1 MKNKQ
6 YPKHPIDKSV
16 SNLLTRI
23 TLVCV
28 VGYLVLV
35 GAFYFLTGEQL
46 YLRES
51 RRNIPL
57 PTADSASAELAN
69 GSYIDQHFLVDID
82 EIEKVSVQWGTFY
95 RPNAGTVTMELR
107 SAETGAVL
115 ASQSFDAAA
124 ITEGSITTLTQG
136 MPVKG
141 MDRKPLVLHI
151 FSSDGQP
158 GTSVAP
164 LMNGQEEIEYT
175 SLAVNGVQT
184 AGVLCFSV
192 EGRDYNWVGLHFWQL
207 VSLGFAL
214 ILIVLAVTWWKASH
228 GKTSYILSAIHA
240 LQTYRFLIRQLVS
253 RDFKTK
259 YKRSILGMVWSFLN
273 PLLTMLVQYFVFST
287 IFKNDIPFYAA
298 YLLIG
303 VVLFNFFTEVCN
315 MSLYSILG
323 NANLITK
330 VYMPKYI
337 YPLTRVLSSVIN
349 LGIAL
354 IPLII
359 VSLIVGVHF
368 QKSAVLALYFLVC
381 LMIFSMGMAFILSAA
396 MVFFRDT
403 QFLWSVFSMVWMY
416 ATPIFYPESILPP
429 QFRFALDI
437 NPLYHILK
445 STRICIL
452 DGISP
457 EPNAYI
463 RCMLMALLSLGI
475 GALVFKKSQD
485 KFVLYL

>member
-23 TLVCV
+23 TLACV

-57 PTADSASAELAN
+57 PTANSAAAELAN

-124 ITEGSITTLTQG
+124 ITEGSITALTQG

-158 GTSVAP
+158 GSSVAP

-184 AGVLCFSV
+184 AGALCFSV

-214 ILIVLAVTWWKASH
+214 ILIVLAVTWWKVSH

-359 VSLIVGVHF
+359 VSLIVGVQF

>member
-1 MKNKQ
+1 MEKRQKR
-6 YPKHPIDKSV
+6 HSIDKVLSER
-16 SNLLTRI
+16 LRRI
-23 TLVCV
+23 TLICV
-28 VGYLVLV
+28 IGYLVLV
-35 GAFYFLTGEQL
+35 GAFCFLTGEQL

-51 RRNIPL
+51 RRNISL
-57 PTADSASAELAN
+57 PTAESAATELAS
-69 GSYIDQHFLVDID
+69 GSSIDQHFLVDID
-82 EIEKVSVQWGTFY
+82 EIEEISVQWETFY
-95 RPNAGTVTMELR
+95 RPNAGTVIMELR
-107 SAETGAVL
+107 NGETGAVL
-115 ASQSFDAAA
+115 TSQSFDAAG
-124 ITEGSITTLTQG
+124 ITEGSVTTLTQG

-151 FSSDGQP
+151 SADSQP
-158 GTSVAP
+158 GSAVAP
-164 LMNGQEEIEYT
+164 LMNRQEEMEYT
-175 SLAVNGVQT
+175 TLMINGTQ
-184 AGVLCFSV
+184 AQGILCFSV
-192 EGRDYNWVGLHFWQL
+192 EGRDYNWVGLHYWQL
-207 VSLGFAL
+207 AALGFVLVLLA
-214 ILIVLAVTWWKASH
+214 LAVTWRKAYH
-228 GKTSYILSAIHA
+228 GKTGYLLSAIQA

-303 VVLFNFFTEVCN
+303 VVLFNFFNEVCN

-354 IPLII
+354 IPLLI
-359 VSLIVGVHF
+359 VSMIVGVRF
-368 QKSAVLALYFLVC
+368 QRSAILALYFLVC
-381 LMIFSMGMAFILSAA
+381 LIIFCMGMAFFLSSA

-403 QFLWSVFSMVWMY
+403 QFLWSVISMVWMY
-416 ATPIFYPESILPP
+416 ATPIFYPESILPQ
-429 QFRFALDI
+429 QFRFVLDV

-445 STRICIL
+445 CTRVCIL

-463 RCMLMALLSLGI
+463 RCMLMALLSLAI

>member
-1 MKNKQ
+1 MKKRQ
-6 YPKHPIDKSV
+6 KHTNEKCTSEQ
-16 SNLLTRI
+16 LKRI
-23 TLVCV
+23 TVVCV
-28 VGYLVLV
+28 IGYLVLV
-35 GAFYFLTGEQL
+35 SAFYFLAGEQL

-51 RRNIPL
+51 RRNISL
-57 PTADSASAELAN
+57 PPAESAAAELSS
-69 GSYIDQHFLVDID
+69 GSCVDQHFLVDID
-82 EIEKVSVQWGTFY
+82 EIDKVSVQWGTFY
-95 RPNAGTVTMELR
+95 RANAGTVTMELR
-107 SAETGAVL
+107 NGETNEVL
-115 ASQSFDAAA
+115 ASQSFDASG
-124 ITEGSITTLTQG
+124 ITEGSLTTLTQG
-136 MPVKG
+136 MPVTG
-141 MDRKPLVLHI
+141 MDRKTLVLHI
-151 FSSDGQP
+151 FSSDSQSG
-158 GTSVAP
+158 SAVAP
-164 LMNGQEEIEYT
+164 LMNSREEIEYAT
-175 SLAVNGVQT
+175 LTVNAAQVP
-184 AGVLCFSV
+184 GVLCFSV
-192 EGRDYNWVGLHFWQL
+192 EGRDYNWVGLHYWQL
-207 VSLGFAL
+207 VALGFVLVLLA
-214 ILIVLAVTWWKASH
+214 LAVTWWKADH
-228 GKTSYILSAIHA
+228 GKTGYLLSAVHA
-240 LQTYRFLIRQLVS
+240 LETYRFLIRQLVS

-303 VVLFNFFTEVCN
+303 VVLFNFFNEVCN

-354 IPLII
+354 IPLLI
-359 VSLIVGVHF
+359 VSVVVGVDF
-368 QKSAVLALYFLVC
+368 QKSAILALYFLAC
-381 LMIFSMGMAFILSAA
+381 LIIFCMGMAFFLSAA

-403 QFLWSVFSMVWMY
+403 QFLWSVISMVWMY
-416 ATPIFYPESILPP
+416 ATPIFYPESILPQ
-429 QFRFALDI
+429 QFRFVLDI

-445 STRICIL
+445 CTRICIL

-463 RCMLMALLSLGI
+463 LCMLMAFLSLAI
-475 GALVFKKSQD
+475 GALVFKRSQD